1 MKISTVWAG
10 SNDLINNGSGLNTEY
25 WMPENDGLFWWGL
38 SSQLGDITDGTTNT
52 IFMAEPLFGN
62 RGPDTATL
70 LAPDRQMNRV
80 SGRSRCSAT
89 ADDLV
94 SRDAT
99 GYEGGCAGMWIYRR
113 SFSTI

>member
-1 MKISTVWAG
+1 
-10 SNDLINNGSGLNTEY
+10 
-25 WMPENDGLFWWGL
+25 MPENDGLFWWGL
-38 SSQLGDITDGTTNT
+38 SSQLGDITDGPTNT

-99 GYEGGCAGMWIYRR
+99 GYEGGVPVCGYTEGAFQLSEGQGNPYENLEQ
-113 SFSTI
+113 